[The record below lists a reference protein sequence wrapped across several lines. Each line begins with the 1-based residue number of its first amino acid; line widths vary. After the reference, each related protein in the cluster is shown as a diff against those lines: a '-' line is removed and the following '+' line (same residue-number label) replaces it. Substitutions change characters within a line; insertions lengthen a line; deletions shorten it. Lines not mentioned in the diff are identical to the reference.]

1 MLQTTLR
8 DELKLAVRANLVSR
22 DELAQCGE
30 WAREASFLHSVSQR
44 SGA

>member
-22 DELAQCGE
+22 DELEQCGQ
-30 WAREASFLHSVSQR
+30 WAIEASFLQP
-44 SGA
+44 GAV